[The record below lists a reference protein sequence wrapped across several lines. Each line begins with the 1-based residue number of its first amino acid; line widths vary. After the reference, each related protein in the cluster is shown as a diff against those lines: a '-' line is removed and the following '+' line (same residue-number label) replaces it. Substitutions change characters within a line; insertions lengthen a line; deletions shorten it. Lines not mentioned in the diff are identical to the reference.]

1 MKKLLKKILP
11 EDALLFYHYLLARV
25 AALLYGF
32 PSRKMIVIGVTGT
45 KGKTSTINFIWACL
59 MAGGYKTGI
68 ITTANI
74 RIGEKEILNSYHMT
88 MPGRFTIQKLMAHMV
103 REGCTHCIVET
114 SSEGLKQYRHA
125 GIAYDI
131 AVFTNLFPEHLQSHG
146 GSFENYKMA
155 KGKLFAAL
163 TGSPKKIAG
172 REIEK
177 VIVVNKDS
185 EWSDYFLG
193 FPADKKIEFGTTDK
207 ADVIAQNIQETKE
220 GVTFSV
226 GNIPFALSILGKF
239 NVHNAL
245 AGITISRHFGVSDH
259 AIARG
264 LLDLKTIPGRM
275 ECITE
280 GQPFTVLVDYAHERQ
295 SITNLL
301 ATVQAMRN
309 PQAKII
315 ILTGSEGG
323 GRDKTKRAA
332 IGELVGTLADFVVV
346 SNADPY
352 NDDPME
358 IIEGI
363 ATVAEKFGKKRGV
376 NLFPIED
383 RRLGI
388 RKALS
393 LARDGDIVIIAG
405 KGAEQSMIMQNN
417 VEVPWDDRRVT
428 REELKKLT
436 QNSSV

>member
-25 AALLYGF
+25 AALIYGF
-32 PSRKMIVIGVTGT
+32 PSKKMVVIGVTGT

-74 RIGEKEILNSYHMT
+74 RVGDKEILNSYHMT
-88 MPGRFTIQKLMAHMV
+88 MPGRFIIQKLMAQMV

-146 GSFENYKMA
+146 GSFENYKIA

-163 TGSPKKIAG
+163 SASPKMIAG
-172 REIEK
+172 RKIEK
-177 VIVVNKDS
+177 VIIANRDN
-185 EWSDYFLG
+185 EWSDYFLS
-193 FPADKKIEFGTTDK
+193 FPSDKKIAFGTIDK
-207 ADVIAQNIQETKE
+207 ADVVAQNIQETKD

-226 GNIPFALSILGKF
+226 GNVPFALSILGKF

-245 AGITISRHFGVSDH
+245 AGIAISRHFGVSEE
-259 AIARG
+259 AIAQG
-264 LLDLKTIPGRM
+264 LANLKTIPGRM
-275 ECITE
+275 ERIIE
-280 GQPFTVLVDYAHERQ
+280 GQAFTVLVDYAHERQ
-295 SITNLL
+295 SVTNLL
-301 ATVQAMRN
+301 TTVRAMRD
-309 PQAKII
+309 PETKII
-315 ILTGSEGG
+315 MLTGSEGG

-332 IGELVGTLADFVVV
+332 IGELVGTLADFVVI

-352 NDDPME
+352 DDSPME

-363 ATVAEKFGKKRGV
+363 ATVAEKSGKKRGV

-393 LARDGDIVIIAG
+393 LAQQGDIVIVAG
-405 KGAEQSMIMQNN
+405 KGAEQSMVMKND

-428 REELKKLT
+428 REELKKLA